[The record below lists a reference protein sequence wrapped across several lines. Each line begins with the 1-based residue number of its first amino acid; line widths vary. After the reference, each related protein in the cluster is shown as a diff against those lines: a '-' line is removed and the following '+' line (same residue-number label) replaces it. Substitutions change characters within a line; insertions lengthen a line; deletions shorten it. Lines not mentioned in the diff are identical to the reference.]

1 MTDIDISKLDS
12 VVQKKRSRNT
22 LDTSEI
28 GSSGLR
34 IFSGRIY
41 EEYLPQLQGD
51 SGIRIFTEMRDDPV
65 IGSILFAIDMLIRQV
80 SWHTEPF
87 SGKREDVKAAAFL
100 QECLDDMSL
109 TWNEAVTDALTFL
122 PYGWSFQEIVYKRRD
137 GWKGEG
143 GESSKYNDGKIGWR
157 KFASRPQ
164 ETLYKWVTDT
174 GTGAIK
180 AMQQLTLPDY
190 QLVTIP
196 ISKGLLFRTTANKNS
211 PQGRSVLRS
220 AYRPWYFKKR
230 IEEIEAIGI
239 ERDLAGMPMAWVD
252 PRLLS
257 SDASPDDIALLN
269 SIKQLVV
276 NVRRDQQEG
285 VIFPLAYDMNGN
297 QMYKFE
303 LMSAGG
309 SRQFDIGGVIE
320 RYSRQIAMTVMA
332 DFIFLGHQGIGSYAL
347 SSDKTTMFAK
357 AIGTWID
364 IIQDTYN
371 RFAVPRLFRVN
382 GMPTDRLP
390 RIVHGDIESPDLA
403 SLGAY
408 ITQLAG
414 VGVSLFPD
422 EKVEAFLR
430 QAGGIPQKSEQANEL
445 SEQRNKMQLEQLE
458 LQHRQLIAQ
467 TDMTERQAEASQFT
481 PEQTDIQ
488 LKQQRL
494 QLAMMASQ
502 MGQQM
507 SEPQPPDQSMGEEQP
522 PPEEEQPPMQKRLRK
537 RAGGVPPSAARREAE
552 QGLAW
557 RREFNRG
564 GTEIGVARAR
574 DIMNGRELSE
584 DTIKRMV
591 SYFAR
596 HEVDKQGRG
605 WSEGSDG
612 FPSAGRIAW
621 ALWGGDAGRQ
631 WAESMAKVQK
641 MGDERARRRRKRIE
655 SAMGPEDEDAEG

>member
-1 MTDIDISKLDS
+1 MTDIDFTKMDS
-12 VVQKKRSRNT
+12 VVQKKRGRNT

-41 EEYLPQLQGD
+41 EEYLPQLQGE
-51 SGIRIFTEMRDDPV
+51 SGIRIFTEMRDDAV

-80 SWHTEPF
+80 DWHVEPF
-87 SGKREDVKAAAFL
+87 SGKRVDVQNATFL

-109 TWNEAVTDALTFL
+109 TWKEVISDALTFL

-143 GESSKYNDGKIGWR
+143 GESSSYSDGRIGWR

-164 ETLYKWVTDT
+164 ETVFKWITDT
-174 GTGAIK
+174 ETGSIK

-190 QLVTIP
+190 QLKTIP

-257 SDASPDDIALLN
+257 SDASSDDIALLN

-309 SRQFDIGGVIE
+309 SRQFDISGVVE

-332 DFIFLGHQGIGSYAL
+332 DFIFLGHQGTGSYAL

-364 IIQDTYN
+364 IIQDTFN
-371 RFAVPRLFRVN
+371 RYAVPRLFRVN
-382 GMPTDRLP
+382 GIPTDRLP
-390 RIVHGDIESPDLA
+390 RIVHGDIETPDLA
-403 SLGAY
+403 SLGGY

-430 QAGGIPQKSEQANEL
+430 SAGGIPQKSEQANEIADI
-445 SEQRNKMQLEQLE
+445 RNKMQMEQMDM
-458 LQHRQLIAQ
+458 QHRQLIAQ
-467 TDMTERQAEASQFT
+467 TDMTEQQAQVAQYT
-481 PEQTDIQ
+481 PEQTDLQ
-488 LKQQRL
+488 VKQQRL
-494 QLAMMASQ
+494 QLGMMA
-502 MGQQM
+502 QQAAM
-507 SEPQPPDQSMGEEQP
+507 SGMMAPQDGEQP
-522 PPEEEQPPMQKRLRK
+522 PPDEMAKRLRK
-537 RAGGVPPSAARREAE
+537 RMTNIPPDAARKEAE

-574 DIMNGRELSE
+574 DISNARELSD

-596 HEVDKQGRG
+596 HEVDKQGKG

-621 ALWGGDAGRQ
+621 ALWGGDAGRR
-631 WAESMAKVQK
+631 WADSMSVTKTDTESQK
-641 MGDERARRRRKRIE
+641 KRRKRIE
-655 SAMGPEDEDAEG
+655 MAMGDEESED